1 MKLKNQSLHV
11 VYLGESGF
19 PIGLAAIQKMTLIG
33 KSLIHAGARVTVL
46 NRKGKFE
53 VDEKVDIPLEG
64 EHEGIRFFYTA
75 GSIYRPSGFFQRNWQ
90 KIKGKV
96 AEYQY
101 LKQYKNQGD
110 DLIAIISTES
120 FFQTLTYYIYSKI
133 LNFPIV
139 FNYVEMQTSME
150 HRSGFYLETND
161 YLMDHFMIK
170 RMDAALPISEILKDN
185 FNKIAPN
192 KPIFKIPVLC
202 DFSLFDVPKNQSK
215 EPYFLY
221 CGSLGYKEVV
231 DFILEAYA
239 KISKTTNIKLYLL
252 VSGGKSVE
260 YEQLQR
266 DIAQKVNP
274 EKVHVYKNIPYS
286 QLIDLYVNAKALLI
300 PLRPTLQ
307 DAARFPHKIG
317 EYLATGNPI
326 VTTNYGEVAHYFQDK
341 KNALIANNYEVDEYV
356 EKLLFVINEPDKASK
371 IGKKGKTYGLNE
383 FDYLSY
389 GQKLKLFLKNLIPQ
403 R

>member
-1 MKLKNQSLHV
+1 MKSKNQSLHV

-33 KSLIHAGARVTVL
+33 KSLIHAGAKVTVL

-53 VDEKVDIPLEG
+53 KDEKVDVPLEG
-64 EHEGIRFFYTA
+64 EHEGIKFFYTS
-75 GSIYRPSGFFQRNWQ
+75 GTIHRPIGFWKRNWQ
-90 KIKGKV
+90 KIKGKI
-96 AEYQY
+96 AEYQR
-101 LKQYKNQGD
+101 LKYYKKQGD
-110 DLIAIISTES
+110 DLIGIISTES
-120 FFQTLTYYIYSKI
+120 FFQTLTYYLYAKI
-133 LNFPIV
+133 LKFPIV
-139 FNYVEMQTSME
+139 FNYVEMQSSME
-150 HRSGFYLETND
+150 HRTGLYLETND
-161 YLMDHFMIK
+161 YLMDNFMIK

-202 DFSLFDVPKNQSK
+202 DFSLFDVPKDEGK
-215 EPYFLY
+215 APYFLY
-221 CGSLGYKEVV
+221 CGSLAYKEVV

-239 KISKTTNIKLYLL
+239 KISQTTDIKLALL
-252 VSGGKSVE
+252 VSGGKSAE
-260 YEQLQR
+260 YEQLQK

-341 KNALIANNYEVDEYV
+341 ENALIADNYEVDEYV
-356 EKLLFVINEPDKASK
+356 EKLHFVINEHEKANE
-371 IGKKGKTYGLNE
+371 IGKNGKTYGLNE

-389 GQKLKLFLKNLIPQ
+389 GQKLKHFLENLI
-403 R
+403 